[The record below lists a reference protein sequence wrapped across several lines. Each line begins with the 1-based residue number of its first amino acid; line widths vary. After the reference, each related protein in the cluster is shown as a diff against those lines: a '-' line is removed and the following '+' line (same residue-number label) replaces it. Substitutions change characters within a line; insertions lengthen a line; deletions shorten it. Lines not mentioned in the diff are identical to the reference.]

1 MYHQKTL
8 LEDLKQIQIDIGID
22 QVIEPQDNYI
32 RGRFIEARIE
42 ELLPDENFFLFKIF
56 SGNSQ
61 ETKLRNQVEA
71 RELQRL
77 IDAH

>member
-1 MYHQKTL
+1 M
-8 LEDLKQIQIDIGID
+8 
-22 QVIEPQDNYI
+22 IEPQDNYI

-42 ELLPDENFFLFKIF
+42 ELLPEENFFLFKIF
-56 SGNSQ
+56 SGKSQ